1 MSNSLLK
8 SLFVLLA
15 CALPM
20 MWPQPIPLTQNIP
33 LSFFMPILVGL
44 LVMIPRIY
52 ARTRTFGQSL
62 EAPKWG
68 DAIFDWKN
76 PLQLFRF
83 LPFFQFLAVFLAAIG
98 LGLLIGTYL
107 AYEQIQAF
115 GIGCIGMGI
124 GLIAGIE
131 IGLRMTKQ

>member
-1 MSNSLLK
+1 MSNLLLK
-8 SLFVLLA
+8 SLFVLLV
-15 CALPM
+15 CAIPII
-20 MWPQPIPLTQNIP
+20 WPQPIPLTQNLP
-33 LSFFMPILVGL
+33 LAFFMPLLVGL

-62 EAPKWG
+62 EPPKWG

-83 LPFFQFLAVFLAAIG
+83 LPFFQFVAIALAASG
-98 LGLLIGTYL
+98 GGLLVGTYL
-107 AYEQIQAF
+107 AYGQIQAF

-124 GLIAGIE
+124 GIIAGIE
-131 IGLRMTKQ
+131 IGLRLTKQ